1 MNTPRPLLL
10 TPCTHP
16 NHWSQGLQVPTEIII
31 SMYISVRGNRAR
43 VHQASASLVFRGTRY
58 TSDGI
63 DLRQTLKITTTNTAL
78 KQGSL
83 AAMRTN
89 TP

>member
-16 NHWSQGLQVPTEIII
+16 NHWSQGLQVPTDMSEIII

-43 VHQASASLVFRGTRY
+43 VHQASDA
-58 TSDGI
+58 SDGI

-78 KQGSL
+78 KQGGL

-89 TP
+89 TPQF